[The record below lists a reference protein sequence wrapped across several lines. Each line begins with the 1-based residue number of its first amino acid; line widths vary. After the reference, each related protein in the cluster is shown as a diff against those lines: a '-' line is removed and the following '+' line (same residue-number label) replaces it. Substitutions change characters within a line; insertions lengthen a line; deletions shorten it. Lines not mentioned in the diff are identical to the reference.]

1 MLTRYFTQDPFADF
15 FRLQDQ
21 RLTRG
26 APRREEGGR
35 FVPAVDVYED
45 EDALVFDMELPGLKA
60 EDVDISLEKNV
71 LTVTGERKLVR
82 DDKGEG
88 YSHTERR
95 WGRFE
100 RSFRLADTV
109 DTSAAEAEMSD
120 GVLSVR
126 LLKKAE
132 EKPRKI
138 TIKGTDGS
146 PELKSAA

>member
-21 RLTRG
+21 LLTRG
-26 APRREEGGR
+26 AQRREEASR
-35 FVPAVDVYED
+35 FVPAVDLYED
-45 EDALVFDMELPGLKA
+45 ENALVFEMELPGLKA

-71 LTVTGERKLVR
+71 LTVTGERKLIR

-100 RSFRLADTV
+100 RSFRLADTL
-109 DTSAAEAEMSD
+109 DTTAAEAEMND
-120 GVLSVR
+120 GVLTVR
-126 LLKKAE
+126 LQKKAE
-132 EKPRKI
+132 EQPRKI
-138 TIKGTDGS
+138 SIKGAGEK